1 MFLKCSF
8 KNIIVRNIRFAVVIF
23 DSYNPEPTGS
33 TNIRFIELHAF
44 LNKNQ

>member
-23 DSYNPEPTGS
+23 DSYNQPTGS

-44 LNKNQ
+44 LNKNL